1 MCLFISSESVLS
13 AKSPCLKSLSPST
26 KICKAFPISEKLLH
40 TSRTQDCSQSLSQ
53 HSQPLLVCP
62 ACLNFPRYS
71 LCLFTQVVLSK
82 VVSVDRIH
90 LCQENLCLFHPFLG
104 SQEAVPVC
112 RAYACTQSLF
122 SAGAV
127 SLCTATFQ
135 VSERPSL
142 CLMCKAY
149 LSCLQDSVLIQELCP
164 CWQSLSLPAAPVVT
178 EQSPRPLQAYQ
189 HPQRLSLAADPTSV
203 CFELSVGRGGP

>member
-1 MCLFISSESVLS
+1 MCLFISAESFCS
-13 AKSPCLKSLSPST
+13 AKSPCLKSSSPPT

-40 TSRTQDCSQSLSQ
+40 TSRTQDCLQSLSQ

-62 ACLNFPRYS
+62 ACLNFPRYC

-82 VVSVDRIH
+82 VVSVDRTH

-112 RAYACTQSLF
+112 RACACTQSLF

-127 SLCTATFQ
+127 SLCTATLQ
-135 VSERPSL
+135 QSERL
-142 CLMCKAY
+142 WLICLVCRAY
-149 LSCLQDSVLIQELCP
+149 LAYRILSYFKSRVLLAEP
-164 CWQSLSLPAAPVVT
+164 VPACST
-178 EQSPRPLQAYQ
+178 CCY
-189 HPQRLSLAADPTSV
+189 
-203 CFELSVGRGGP
+203 

>member
-1 MCLFISSESVLS
+1 MPVPSLS
-13 AKSPCLKSLSPST
+13 WVSGSCPCL
-26 KICKAFPISEKLLH
+26 
-40 TSRTQDCSQSLSQ
+40 Q
-53 HSQPLLVCP
+53 
-62 ACLNFPRYS
+62 S
-71 LCLFTQVVLSK
+71 LCLYT
-82 VVSVDRIH
+82 
-90 LCQENLCLFHPFLG
+90 EP
-104 SQEAVPVC
+104 
-112 RAYACTQSLF
+112 F

-142 CLMCKAY
+142 ICLMCKAY

-178 EQSPRPLQAYQ
+178 EQSPHPLQAYH
-189 HPQRLSLAADPTSV
+189 HPQCLSLAADPTSV